1 MSAFSASS
9 LFNWTSPAI
18 PKLQSEDYPGIDF
31 TDVSY
36 LSVIPPFATILTSPF
51 YDYFLNRF
59 GRKYTLLSVAVFHLL
74 SFALIA
80 VANNIW
86 VFYLSRVLFGISD
99 VFMFGSL
106 PVYISEVTTPT
117 VRGTWGNIMVIFIFI
132 AQFSVNAVG
141 YYCSIPTTACIFAM
155 APLIFFAS
163 FVFMPETPYH
173 YVMKGRDAEAEKSL
187 KRLRGTKYVNEELE
201 QITADVKRQ
210 LLDPGTFKD
219 LFYRKHNRKAIS
231 IVILARMIQQFAGL
245 SALSVYNQYIF
256 KQAGQKFNEGVS
268 AMIFNAM
275 LAVSTIFGPIFIRK
289 FGTNLS
295 MVISCT
301 GSFITLTAEAI
312 YFYLEQQGVDLTTIN
327 WFPIFGL
334 VIYVIAFSIGLALV
348 PTLLLGELFATNMR
362 GHASCTMNIAFSIF
376 LSVATKLFH
385 LLTSTFGIYVP
396 FVFYAIC
403 SFAGI
408 FLSYK
413 FIPETKGKT
422 LEEIQQYLKAKN

>member
-275 LAVSTIFGPIFIRK
+275 LPSRRSSDP
-289 FGTNLS
+289 
-295 MVISCT
+295 
-301 GSFITLTAEAI
+301 
-312 YFYLEQQGVDLTTIN
+312 
-327 WFPIFGL
+327 
-334 VIYVIAFSIGLALV
+334 
-348 PTLLLGELFATNMR
+348 
-362 GHASCTMNIAFSIF
+362 F
-376 LSVATKLFH
+376 LSGNSARI
-385 LLTSTFGIYVP
+385 SP
-396 FVFYAIC
+396 W
-403 SFAGI
+403 
-408 FLSYK
+408 
-413 FIPETKGKT
+413 
-422 LEEIQQYLKAKN
+422 